1 MASFSYD
8 GDWQAWF
15 WRGNDS
21 AASPGMEGG
30 RNNPPESFSSPS
42 WSIGVQIQSKLAN
55 DFWPKKKQKESYPKY
70 DLVSPTPQEGIKAKH
85 HDQSWASEW
94 MRREPLCWQALLHQ
108 AGWGLHHLPPP
119 QHFKWSCCIP
129 QFPENLLLVLQM
141 CWPPFSLIVGDML
154 SRKSAVIIVELALE

>member
-1 MASFSYD
+1 MSAWMMASFSYD

-119 QHFKWSCCIP
+119 NILNGAVVFHSFLKICSWFCRC
-129 QFPENLLLVLQM
+129 
-141 CWPPFSLIVGDML
+141 VGHL
-154 SRKSAVIIVELALE
+154 SH